1 MSVVAPVPWADSA
14 REPRR
19 WQREALD
26 AVLAE
31 VRSGGRPLVSACTGA
46 GKSVLIAEVVRLA
59 AEAARPTG
67 DVVVVAT
74 PTQALVRQLAE
85 TLRQRLGAAAV
96 GEYYGAR
103 KQPTRAVVVACN
115 PSLESLV
122 VDLAAAGRRVRL
134 LLIDEAHR
142 EAAPN
147 VRATLPALAPRV
159 IVGVTATPFRADDRS
174 LESFSRCVYRYTIT
188 DAVRDGVLV
197 PYVPRWAVEEWG
209 IPAEDQD
216 SVCVE
221 MIRRYADGPGIASAT
236 SIVDADAFAARLTAD
251 GISALSIHSQLGRR
265 ESDSRIAR
273 LLAGELR
280 CLVHVALL
288 VEGVDIPPLRWLCL
302 RRPTGSP
309 VRLVQEIGRVLRTC
323 PGKTSATVMDPHE
336 ALRTV
341 GMDHPEAIGMGA
353 ELDAILDTATASEE
367 GSGGPAPRLPPPPV
381 VFVSE
386 LRQWARRSVL
396 AMQAAGMGR
405 ADARP
410 HEAREGWASPRMV
423 AQVQHLAGACRWV
436 PADLRPA
443 VEQAIGRG
451 DDLTAGEARDLV
463 DLLGGLMIW
472 KERAAAVLEPAP
484 ARAA

>member
-1 MSVVAPVPWADSA
+1 MSAPVPWAGVS

-31 VRSGGRPLVSACTGA
+31 VRAGGRPLVSACTGA
-46 GKSVLIAEVVRLA
+46 GKSVLIAEIVRLA
-59 AEAARPTG
+59 VEAARVTG
-67 DVVVVAT
+67 DAVIVAT

-85 TLRQRLGAAAV
+85 TLRERLGASAV

-174 LESFSRCVYRYTIT
+174 LESFTRCVYRYTIT

-197 PYVPRWAVEEWG
+197 PYVPRWAVESWG

-236 SIVDADAFAARLTAD
+236 SIVDADEFAARLTLD
-251 GISALSIHSQLGRR
+251 GIPALSIHSQLGRR
-265 ESDSRIAR
+265 ESDGRIAR

-323 PGKTSATVMDPHE
+323 PGKTSATIMDPHE
-336 ALRTV
+336 SLKSV
-341 GMDHPEAIGMGA
+341 GLDHPEAIGMGA
-353 ELDAILDTATASEE
+353 ELDALLESDAPESD
-367 GSGGPAPRLPPPPV
+367 GGGRGPRLPPPPV

-405 ADARP
+405 ADARAP
-410 HEAREGWASPRMV
+410 EAREGWASPRMV
-423 AQVQHLAGACRWV
+423 AQVQHLASACQWV

-472 KERAAAVLEPAP
+472 KERAAAVLEAAP
-484 ARAA
+484 SAARAA